1 MGLWVSVL
9 QIARLPKDFFF
20 GSFFIFLQL
29 NDGCKNF
36 YQKIVK
42 IYTYTTKN
50 TKFIY
55 IKEGGD
61 KSQN

>member
-1 MGLWVSVL
+1 MGTQSYGSALWTDR
-9 QIARLPKDFFF
+9 QTAERFFF

-36 YQKIVK
+36 YQQIVK

-50 TKFIY
+50 TEFIY
-55 IKEGGD
+55 IKGRR
-61 KSQN
+61 